1 MAYTWYKLCII
12 QFLDLYMISSVKQA
26 PTKSQM
32 NGYTSAHVYQGRDHV
47 KVTQRALFTQNV
59 YITVYTWYIPSI
71 YPSFCT
77 SRTRSCPLRRP
88 ASLSSL
94 RLGRLAEPLSFG
106 HRQAANARLRAPKW
120 PQPRVDLVNMASF
133 PRGPAWTISAP
144 AVKGRLLSAG
154 VLVRNS
160 GGGIAVQKARNERN
174 PSKKVQNPSNI
185 ECGNRGGLVQFSHSI
200 GLHCAC

>member
-32 NGYTSAHVYQGRDHV
+32 NGYTSAHVYQERYHV

-94 RLGRLAEPLSFG
+94 RLGRLAEQLSFG
-106 HRQAANARLRAPKW
+106 HRKHG
-120 PQPRVDLVNMASF
+120 F
-133 PRGPAWTISAP
+133 
-144 AVKGRLLSAG
+144 LSARPG
-154 VLVRNS
+154 LDH
-160 GGGIAVQKARNERN
+160 
-174 PSKKVQNPSNI
+174 
-185 ECGNRGGLVQFSHSI
+185 ECTRSQRQSFV
-200 GLHCAC
+200 CWRTCEE